1 MAEQKGFEKFFGK
14 VTDLV
19 SSKGTVTDAV
29 KSLAESE
36 VVGFYFSAH
45 WCPPC
50 RGFTPQLVKKY
61 NELRKDGKKIEMV
74 FISSD
79 KDQSSFEEY
88 HKEMPWLALAYE
100 ERELK
105 AKLSQRFKVS
115 GIPTL
120 ILFDGNGKIINKDGR
135 MAIMSLDFPFK
146 PPTFAQCMGEKED
159 PEKSEKNS
167 RKIRPESSQFITK
180 NPDYQETAAKKSLAQ
195 MKKDGVKYLALYFSA
210 HWCGPCRNFTPKLAE
225 TYKKLKAKRNDFE
238 FIFVSS
244 DKNDT
249 SFQDYLSEM
258 PWYAMPFEDRKSK
271 ENLSNMFGVRGI
283 PHLCVIDMEGKEIR
297 ANART
302 AAESDPEGNN
312 FPWVFPTL
320 PDLADGVDNIND
332 YPALILLQDA
342 NTPEEQKKCKDF
354 LMPIAKKQ
362 EEEGDN
368 RKFLCYTANNGD
380 NDILKKIRELTKVQG
395 ADQQKLLIL
404 DIPDKGGFYVCD
416 LPKSTKDIRQTI
428 KAYRAK
434 ELERKQLS

>member
-1 MAEQKGFEKFFGK
+1 MAEGFEKFFGK

-19 SSKGTVTDAV
+19 SAKTGKVADAV
-29 KSLAESE
+29 KSLADNE

-61 NELRKDGKKIEMV
+61 NKLREDGKKIEMV

-88 HKEMPWLALAYE
+88 HKEMPWLALSYE

-105 AKLSQRFKVS
+105 AKLSKRFKVQ

-120 ILFDGNGKIINKDGR
+120 ILFDGNAKVINKEGR

-146 PPTFAQCMGEKED
+146 PPTFAQLMGENED
-159 PEKSEKNS
+159 VNKGT
-167 RKIRPESSQFITK
+167 QFITK
-180 NPDYQETAAKKSLAQ
+180 NPDYKEKAAKKSLAQ

-210 HWCGPCRNFTPKLAE
+210 HWCGPCRSFTPKLKE
-225 TYKKLKAKRNDFE
+225 TYKKLKAKRQDFE
-238 FIFVSS
+238 FIFISS
-244 DKNDT
+244 DKDDS
-249 SFQDYLSEM
+249 SFQEYVADM

-283 PHLCVIDMEGKEIR
+283 PHLCVIDMEGNEIR

-320 PDLADGVDNIND
+320 PDLADGVDSIND
-332 YPALILLQDA
+332 YPAFILLQDA
-342 NTPEEQKKCKDF
+342 NSPEEQNKCKDY
-354 LMPIAKKQ
+354 LLPVAKEQ
-362 EEEGDN
+362 EELGDN
-368 RKFLCYTANNGD
+368 RQFLCYTANNKE
-380 NDILKKIRELTKVQG
+380 NEILNKIRELTKVKG

-416 LPKSTKDIRQTI
+416 LPKSEEDVRKAI
-428 KAYRAK
+428 KKYNAK